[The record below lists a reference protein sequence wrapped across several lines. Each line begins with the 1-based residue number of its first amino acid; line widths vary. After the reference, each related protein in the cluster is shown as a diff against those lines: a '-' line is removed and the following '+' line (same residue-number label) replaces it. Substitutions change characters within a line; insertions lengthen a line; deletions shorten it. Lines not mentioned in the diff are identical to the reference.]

1 MLNKQEKD
9 IPSRLIIAGTDTN
22 VGKTIVSSLLVAK
35 LNAHYWKPVQCG
47 ELDTGGDSAT
57 IKKLTGIKENR
68 IIPEAYKLKL
78 AASPNQAAEAE
89 GITIENDKL
98 KLPNH
103 DGALVIELAGGLMV
117 PLRDN
122 WLQIDQIKEWDLPVV
137 LVARSGLGTLNHTLL
152 SLEAMEKRSIRVHAI
167 ILNGEKHKA
176 NYKTLRNTVSPKISI
191 EEIIKKYEFC
201 KYGQE
206 QKKMDKPTQRPG
218 LDCIIPPSAKIEV
231 AVM

>member
-1 MLNKQEKD
+1 MLNKQEED
-9 IPSRLIIAGTDTN
+9 MPSRLIIAGTDTN

-57 IKKLTGIKENR
+57 IKKLTGIRENR
-68 IIPEAYKLKL
+68 IIPEAYRLKM

-103 DGALVIELAGGLMV
+103 DGALVVELAGGLMV

-122 WLQIDQIKEWDLPVV
+122 WLQIDQIKVWDLPVV

-152 SLEAMEKRSIRVHAI
+152 SLEAMEKRNIRVYTI
-167 ILNGEKHKA
+167 ILNGEKHEA
-176 NYKTLRNTVSPKISI
+176 NYRTLRNTVSPKISI
-191 EEIIKKYEFC
+191 EEMIEQNEFRN
-201 KYGQE
+201 YGQE
-206 QKKMDKPTQRPG
+206 KKNG
-218 LDCIIPPSAKIEV
+218 
-231 AVM
+231 

>member
-1 MLNKQEKD
+1 MLNKQEED
-9 IPSRLIIAGTDTN
+9 MPSRLIVAGTDTN

-68 IIPEAYKLKL
+68 IIPEAYRLKL

-103 DGALVIELAGGLMV
+103 DGALVVELAGGLMV

-122 WLQIDQIKEWDLPVV
+122 WLQIDQIKVWDLPVV

-152 SLEAMEKRSIRVHAI
+152 SLEAMEKRSIRVHTI
-167 ILNGEKHKA
+167 ILNGEKHEA
-176 NYKTLRNTVSPKISI
+176 NYRTLRNTVSPKISI
-191 EEIIKKYEFC
+191 EEMIEQYEFRN
-201 KYGQE
+201 YGQE
-206 QKKMDKPTQRPG
+206 KKEWINNSEART
-218 LDCIIPPSAKIEV
+218 
-231 AVM
+231 

>member
-1 MLNKQEKD
+1 MD
-9 IPSRLIIAGTDTN
+9 TPSRIIVAGTDTN
-22 VGKTIVSSLLVAK
+22 VGKTIVSSLLVNK

-68 IIPEAYKLKL
+68 IIPEAYRLKL

-103 DGALVIELAGGLMV
+103 DGALVVELAGGLMV
-117 PLRDN
+117 PLRDD
-122 WLQIDQIKEWDLPVV
+122 WLQIDQVKEWNLPVV

-152 SLEAMEKRSIRVHAI
+152 SIEALENRNIKVATL
-167 ILNGEKHKA
+167 ILNGEKHKE
-176 NYKTLRNTVSPKISI
+176 NYNTLATMVKSSISI
-191 EEIIKKYEFC
+191 KVLEIQPI
-201 KYGQE
+201 
-206 QKKMDKPTQRPG
+206 
-218 LDCIIPPSAKIEV
+218 
-231 AVM
+231 